1 MRDCLERVWPAAA
14 GSQRDGVL
22 GLGVTAVSTNVLNG
36 IARIGWA
43 RQTKGYVE

>member
-1 MRDCLERVWPAAA
+1 MVQ
-14 GSQRDGVL
+14 SN
-22 GLGVTAVSTNVLNG
+22 VTAVRTNVLNG